1 MTRLTVLSLGA
12 GVQSSTVLLMSC
24 RGLLPQLDAAIFADT
39 QWEPR
44 EVYEHLDWLEAQAH
58 EAGIPVFRVTG
69 GDLRQHTLEGFVRG
83 SKKDGQRYATL
94 PLHVLQPNG
103 SHGMI
108 RRQCTREYKIQPI
121 ERFIRR
127 ELLGLKKGERAPAD
141 AVDQWFGISA
151 DEMTRVRMSS
161 DIWKR
166 NIYPLIGIPDDML
179 DRPYTRL
186 MCRAWLRENYP
197 DREIPRSAC
206 IGCPFHTN
214 DEWRRIKPDPDEWAD
229 AVEVDRAIRH
239 ADGMRGEVFLHQS
252 CRPLEDVDLRTD
264 REMGQGT
271 FSFMDECL
279 GYCGN

>member
-24 RGLLPQLDAAIFADT
+24 RGLLPKLDAAIFADT

-44 EVYEHLDWLEAQAH
+44 EVYEHLDWLEIQAR

-127 ELLGLKKGERAPAD
+127 ELLGLKKGQRAPAD

-151 DEMTRVRMSS
+151 DEMTRVRMST

-166 NIYPLIGIPDDML
+166 NVYPLIGIPDDML

-186 MCRAWLRENYP
+186 MCRTWLSENYP
-197 DREIPRSAC
+197 DRMIPRSAC

-214 DEWRRIKPDPDEWAD
+214 DEWRRIKQNQDEWMD

>member
-108 RRQCTREYKIQPI
+108 RRQCKI
-121 ERFIRR
+121 
-127 ELLGLKKGERAPAD
+127 GRA
-141 AVDQWFGISA
+141 
-151 DEMTRVRMSS
+151 
-161 DIWKR
+161 
-166 NIYPLIGIPDDML
+166 
-179 DRPYTRL
+179 
-186 MCRAWLRENYP
+186 
-197 DREIPRSAC
+197 
-206 IGCPFHTN
+206 
-214 DEWRRIKPDPDEWAD
+214 
-229 AVEVDRAIRH
+229 
-239 ADGMRGEVFLHQS
+239 
-252 CRPLEDVDLRTD
+252 
-264 REMGQGT
+264 
-271 FSFMDECL
+271 
-279 GYCGN
+279 